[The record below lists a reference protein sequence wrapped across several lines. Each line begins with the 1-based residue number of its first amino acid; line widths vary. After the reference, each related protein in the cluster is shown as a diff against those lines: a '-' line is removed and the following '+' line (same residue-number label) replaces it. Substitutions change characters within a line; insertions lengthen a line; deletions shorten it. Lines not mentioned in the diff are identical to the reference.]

1 MLGPQDA
8 GAAGASRIGAES
20 VAGSPH
26 ALAAGSASV
35 QLAALLAVA
44 SDPIAFHHADGAWL
58 VLYAWLRLEAGLPPC
73 VAYEEAIRRG
83 SDVRWTASLAERSAQ
98 SVA

>member
-1 MLGPQDA
+1 M
-8 GAAGASRIGAES
+8 
-20 VAGSPH
+20 
-26 ALAAGSASV
+26 LAAGTAGE
-35 QLAALLAVA
+35 QPDALLATANNDRVA
-44 SDPIAFHHADGAWL
+44 LDALAGAYTTGHVAAGEPGAGQHHHADGAWL

-83 SDVRWTASLAERSAQ
+83 SDVRWTASIADHAAQ